1 MAEKSETGSGFC
13 VFFLFFARQAK
24 NSFYKEKCV
33 EQIMITLYQHKNW
46 YMKVLNVELQLM
58 MIFIIDKCIIIF
70 TINY

>member
-1 MAEKSETGSGFC
+1 
-13 VFFLFFARQAK
+13 
-24 NSFYKEKCV
+24 
-33 EQIMITLYQHKNW
+33 MITLYQHKNW

>member
-1 MAEKSETGSGFC
+1 MY
-13 VFFLFFARQAK
+13 FLFFLQDK
-24 NSFYKEKCV
+24 PKTFYKEKCV